1 MLSSHTLHALLL
13 LLLLSFLSTTVLSAD
28 DDTLD
33 ARATSKPA
41 DATRPVVN
49 PIPIPGTP
57 FSIDFTS
64 RPPTLDVRETQSI
77 IAAAL
82 EQIEARIRYQGN
94 GPIRSGDRELP
105 LAWRSRTLQLS
116 VSTFAPPGTTALT
129 YRDAVGV
136 LVLLK
141 LKLARDGYLTWLGRI
156 FDSETSEAR
165 LTNMV
170 SGYVELRRIPVVP
183 PETPQAAET
192 KPLRQL
198 LRPRDVLPN
207 PYPVPDTAF
216 MIDFDQNDHFPAFPA
231 ADVDACISYAL
242 DTVIKD
248 IRNEGDGPI
257 TPELDINYYP
267 RNLQL
272 TVTSFSEQAGIS
284 YNDTIAIM
292 TALSLKMRRDGYRAR
307 FGEIV
312 AAGTGNPRGEVWLQR
327 LTYGKLSR
335 ERRAGKNVSTLP
347 LEPMPNPYPLPSSPY
362 SIDFFDPDTQAPL
375 LPASE
380 VRICISQARAK
391 IARQLAEHGDGPLPS
406 MPVSF
411 LYRYR
416 SVYLL
421 IGSPMAPADRRL
433 KYSDAL
439 AVVDACAMK
448 TAGEGY
454 HSRVG
459 DIFNTATDEWKGDVE
474 IGAYQQIQGAG
485 NDNKTTELGRDP
497 MPNPYHL
504 PNPYPLPNTDLLLD
518 FDEPGMPLP
527 VADIR
532 QCFLS
537 ARQEV
542 LRDIAQH
549 GEGSLIPP
557 SVEYRW
563 GIVEF
568 RIFPEPRITQRRLNL
583 GELLQVLAAYAL
595 KSRRDGHRSRWG
607 RIVVAGG
614 EELIVAEALLHARTD
629 SEVATFVKRS

>member
-1 MLSSHTLHALLL
+1 
-13 LLLLSFLSTTVLSAD
+13 D
-28 DDTLD
+28 DALD
-33 ARATSKPA
+33 ARATT
-41 DATRPVVN
+41 DATRTVVN
-49 PIPIPGTP
+49 PIRIPGTP
-57 FSIDFTS
+57 FSIDFIS

-94 GPIRSGDRELP
+94 GPIRSDGRELP
-105 LAWRSRTLQLS
+105 LAWGSRTLQLS
-116 VSTFAPPGTTALT
+116 VSTYAPPGMTALT
-129 YRDAVGV
+129 YRDAAGV
-136 LVLLK
+136 LGLLK
-141 LKLARDGYLTWLGRI
+141 LKLAREGYLTWLGKI
-156 FDSETSEAR
+156 FESETSEAR
-165 LTNMV
+165 LTNML

-183 PETPQAAET
+183 PETPQAAEA
-192 KPLRQL
+192 KPPRQL

-216 MIDFDQNDHFPAFPA
+216 MIGFDQNDDVFPALPA

-248 IRNEGDGPI
+248 IRREGDGPI
-257 TPELDINYYP
+257 TPELDIDYYP

-272 TVTSFSEQAGIS
+272 TVTSFSEDAGIS
-284 YNDTIAIM
+284 YNDSIAIM

-335 ERRAGKNVSTLP
+335 ERRDGKNVSTLRV
-347 LEPMPNPYPLPSSPY
+347 EPMPNPYPLPSSPY
-362 SIDFFDPDTQAPL
+362 SIDFFDPDTQAPPL
-375 LPASE
+375 SASE

-391 IARQLAEHGDGPLPS
+391 IAKQLADHGDGPLPS
-406 MPVSF
+406 TPVNF

-448 TAGEGY
+448 TASEGY

-474 IGAYQQIQGAG
+474 IGAYQLTQGAD

-532 QCFLS
+532 QCFSS

-557 SVEYRW
+557 SVVYRW

-595 KSRRDGHRSRWG
+595 KSIRDGHRSRWG
-607 RIVVAGG
+607 RIVVAGI

-629 SEVATFVKRS
+629 SEVATS